1 MHDTGCS
8 GLVHWDDPEGKDRE
22 GSGRGVF
29 RMGNTCAPMV
39 DSCQCMAKPKK
50 KITYFHL
57 SNDFLLVYG
66 VYNMS
71 FQMTV
76 VLYDLAVFL
85 L

>member
-1 MHDTGCS
+1 MIQGARGWCTGMTQRERIGREVGEGCS
-8 GLVHWDDPEGKDRE
+8 GWGTHVHPWWIH
-22 GSGRGVF
+22 V
-29 RMGNTCAPMV
+29 NV
-39 DSCQCMAKPKK
+39 WQNQKK

>member
-1 MHDTGCS
+1 MS
-8 GLVHWDDPEGKDRE
+8 MYGK
-22 GSGRGVF
+22 
-29 RMGNTCAPMV
+29 T
-39 DSCQCMAKPKK
+39 KKK

-85 L
+85 LWVLFEKKNVVPLGKS